1 MLIELITIS
10 LTTMYIEVLTSIKE
24 KKIHM
29 RSIYFKV
36 QHGYKELQQICFFHN
51 DNKNDTKN
59 FHALKKE
66 IKWLIIKGYLQ
77 QFIRK

>member
-1 MLIELITIS
+1 
-10 LTTMYIEVLTSIKE
+10 
-24 KKIHM
+24 M